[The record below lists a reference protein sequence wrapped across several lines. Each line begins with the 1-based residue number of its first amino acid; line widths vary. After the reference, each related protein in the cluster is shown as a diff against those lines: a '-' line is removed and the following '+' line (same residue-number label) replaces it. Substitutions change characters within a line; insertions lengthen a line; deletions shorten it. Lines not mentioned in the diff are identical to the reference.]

1 MTKYGSISLSTT
13 IGNHS
18 SYFKQDRIEYK
29 QPSASKI
36 AIKAEGAGSRQGI
49 LDDFQATQN

>member
-29 QPSASKI
+29 QPSAYKI